1 MESWFHRLCH
11 AGCEELH
18 PRTGLQSFIG
28 FAGALGGESGM
39 SAFGGPDNNSGRPE
53 NDRSVGMIVVERY
66 YQRLTLWNAP
76 QTLLWQRAE
85 DESEPQADGTA

>member
-1 MESWFHRLCH
+1 
-11 AGCEELH
+11 
-18 PRTGLQSFIG
+18 
-28 FAGALGGESGM
+28 M

-66 YQRLTLWNAP
+66 YQRLTLWNVP